1 VSGARGRGTVTLA
14 TIGVLLVGA
23 GFARIW
29 SCTVASQYRVVAAS
43 SAVDMNRADAAALER
58 LPGIGPVLAERIVS
72 ARSTGGAF
80 AGFGDLRARVEGIG
94 PGHEQALQGI
104 VSFGR

>member
-1 VSGARGRGTVTLA
+1 VSGARSRGSFALA
-14 TIGVLLVGA
+14 TTGLLLAGA

-29 SCTVASQYRVVAAS
+29 SCTVQSQYRVVAAS

-72 ARSTGGAF
+72 ARMAGGAF

-94 PGHEQALQGI
+94 PGHEQALQRI
-104 VSFGR
+104 VSFER